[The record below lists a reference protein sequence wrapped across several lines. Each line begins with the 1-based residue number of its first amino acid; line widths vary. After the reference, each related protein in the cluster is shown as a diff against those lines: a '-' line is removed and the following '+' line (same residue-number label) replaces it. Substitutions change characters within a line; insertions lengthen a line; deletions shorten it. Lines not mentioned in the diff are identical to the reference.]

1 MKRYI
6 LIVIYLLST
15 LQLFGELR
23 FYREDLHFTL
33 TDSTFSVDGLY
44 FLRNSS
50 QQTYL
55 QRLFY
60 PFPQDSLYGKVDT
73 IFCENISRSDSSRV
87 IQWDKNG
94 AHLLVIIPAQDTTI
108 VRICYKQKLMGN
120 KAEYILE
127 TTVFWEKGFEQ
138 AYYDL
143 TFPKTITIDSLSY
156 LPDELE
162 ETETSYKL
170 IWEKKDFL
178 PLKNFVVKFKQLK

>member
-1 MKRYI
+1 MKRSVLI
-6 LIVIYLLST
+6 LICLLST
-15 LQLFGELR
+15 FQLFGELR

-33 TDSTFSVDGLY
+33 TDSIFFVDGLY

-50 QQTYL
+50 EQIYY

-73 IFCENISRSDSSRV
+73 VFCENISRSDSSRV
-87 IQWDKNG
+87 MQWDQNG

-108 VRICYKQKLMGN
+108 ARICYEQKLMGN
-120 KAEYILE
+120 EAEYILE
-127 TTVFWEKGFEQ
+127 TTVLWGRGFEQ
-138 AYYDL
+138 AYYYL

-162 ETETSYKL
+162 ETKEFYKL

-178 PLKNFVVKFKQLK
+178 PLKNFIVKFK

>member
-1 MKRYI
+1 MKRSVLI
-6 LIVIYLLST
+6 LICILLSF
-15 LQLFGELR
+15 QLYGELR

-33 TDSTFSVDGLY
+33 TDSTFSIDGLY

-50 QQTYL
+50 GQIYY

-73 IFCENISRSDSSRV
+73 VFCENISRSDSSRV
-87 IQWDKNG
+87 IQWDQKG
-94 AHLLVIIPAQDTTI
+94 AHLLVIIPTQDTT
-108 VRICYKQKLMGN
+108 VARIGYQQKLMGG

-127 TTVFWEKGFEQ
+127 TTSFWGRGFEQ

-162 ETETSYKL
+162 ETETFYKL
-170 IWEKKDFL
+170 IWIKKDFL
-178 PLKNFVVKFKQLK
+178 PLKNFIVEFK

>member
-1 MKRYI
+1 MKRYVLIITYII
-6 LIVIYLLST
+6 LPFLLS
-15 LQLFGELR
+15 GELR

-44 FLRNSS
+44 FLRNLSE
-50 QQTYL
+50 QTYH

-60 PFPQDSLYGKVDT
+60 PFPQDNLYGEVIDVS
-73 IFCENISRSDSSRV
+73 CESISRSDSSKV

-94 AHLLVIIPAQDTTI
+94 AHLLVIIPAQDTSI

-170 IWEKKDFL
+170 IWEKKNFL
-178 PLKNFVVKFKQLK
+178 PIKNFIVKFKQLK